1 MKNRYKM
8 DKLWYN
14 EYVILILKKHKLYTY
29 INNKFINFKYINK
42 LREYHIN
49 YIIIDNLDIYIKEY
63 EDNNYNLYYLKYN
76 LTTILNNISK
86 KIKERIDI
94 DG

>member
-1 MKNRYKM
+1 MKNRYNM
-8 DKLWYN
+8 AKLWYN
-14 EYVILILKKHKLYTY
+14 EYVILIVKKGKLYTY

>member
-1 MKNRYKM
+1 MKNRYDM
-8 DKLWYN
+8 AKLWYN

>member
-1 MKNRYKM
+1 MA
-8 DKLWYN
+8 KLWYN

-42 LREYHIN
+42 VREYHIN

>member
-8 DKLWYN
+8 AKLWYN